1 MCIGHSFYL
10 PDREPAI
17 MAAGSILEDEFW
29 DSIIYF
35 LTLSDKIDGKWTI
48 MKTKDGSRYVM
59 AKENM
64 KRTES
69 NENTLEGAD
78 FHNVTE
84 IEEEDASTLRTD
96 DNKDLSILTYEFH
109 ILYSQ
114 SYSVPVLYFNVHMQ
128 NGKLVSLEE
137 IWNMVP
143 DVHKDR
149 LSQERWT
156 FVSQQEHPLLGLPFY
171 HLHPCHTADLMKN
184 TPTLTDKR
192 QYIISWLSAV
202 GPVVGLHLPLEY
214 GKHSAS

>member
-48 MKTKDGSRYVM
+48 MKTKVCLEVSSFSYLLYKVIRIKMKQRLHTSLLSNTKAFAFLGLYYSQVYAPNRQKGCNHFVFNFEKKITLYSYYLQDGSRYVM

-84 IEEEDASTLRTD
+84 VLLEIKQLRFLLIIYYKKRSTGHNAHVKSSHR
-96 DNKDLSILTYEFH
+96 
-109 ILYSQ
+109 
-114 SYSVPVLYFNVHMQ
+114 
-128 NGKLVSLEE
+128 E
-137 IWNMVP
+137 IAW
-143 DVHKDR
+143 
-149 LSQERWT
+149 
-156 FVSQQEHPLLGLPFY
+156 
-171 HLHPCHTADLMKN
+171 A
-184 TPTLTDKR
+184 
-192 QYIISWLSAV
+192 LSAV
-202 GPVVGLHLPLEY
+202 FMTPLQ
-214 GKHSAS
+214 